1 MRVLTQT
8 QLLASIA
15 AMLAVALLYLKWIWL
30 SEWNCRRCK
39 RTNLDCDCSGRWVKY
54 L

>member
-8 QLLASIA
+8 QLLASIVA
-15 AMLAVALLYLKWIWL
+15 LIAVALLYLQWIWL
-30 SEWNCRRCK
+30 SEWNCRRCH
-39 RTNLDCDCSGRWVKY
+39 RRNLECACSGRWTKY